1 MKNLIFFKTRRQQ
14 ELIRNGHKEEAA
26 RLEARLRQMQNNIE
40 RKVRFENKIIIH
52 RPVQD
57 SEMQRMTSDFQQR
70 LAREM
75 EAQEARRRQLVASM
89 PRPQPSRSGCIV
101 M

>member
-1 MKNLIFFKTRRQQ
+1 MRS
-14 ELIRNGHKEEAA
+14 GHKEEAA
-26 RLEARLRQMQNNIE
+26 RLEARLRQMQNNIQ
-40 RKVRFENKIIIH
+40 RKVSFENKIIILH
-52 RPVQD
+52 KPVQD

-70 LAREM
+70 LAREV

-89 PRPQPSRSGCIV
+89 PRPQPSKSGCIL

>member
-1 MKNLIFFKTRRQQ
+1 MRS
-14 ELIRNGHKEEAA
+14 GHREEAA
-26 RLEARLRQMQNNIE
+26 RLEARLRQMQNNIQ
-40 RKVRFENKIIIH
+40 RKVSFENKIIIH
-52 RPVQD
+52 KPVQD

-70 LAREM
+70 LAREV

-89 PRPQPSRSGCIV
+89 PRPQPSRGGCIV

>member
-1 MKNLIFFKTRRQQ
+1 MRS
-14 ELIRNGHKEEAA
+14 GHREEAA

-40 RKVRFENKIIIH
+40 RKVSFENKIIIQK
-52 RPVQD
+52 PVQD
-57 SEMQRMTSDFQQR
+57 SEMQRMTCDFQRR
-70 LAREM
+70 LAREV

>member
-1 MKNLIFFKTRRQQ
+1 MRT
-14 ELIRNGHKEEAA
+14 GHREEAA

-40 RKVRFENKIIIH
+40 RKVSFENKIILLH
-52 RPVQD
+52 KPVQD
-57 SEMQRMTSDFQQR
+57 SEMQRMTCDFKQR
-70 LAREM
+70 LAREV

>member
-1 MKNLIFFKTRRQQ
+1 MRS
-14 ELIRNGHKEEAA
+14 GHREEAA

-40 RKVRFENKIIIH
+40 RKVSFENKTSIH
-52 RPVQD
+52 KPVQD
-57 SEMQRMTSDFQQR
+57 SEMQRMTSEFQRR
-70 LAREM
+70 LAREV

>member
-1 MKNLIFFKTRRQQ
+1 MRT
-14 ELIRNGHKEEAA
+14 GHREEAA
-26 RLEARLRQMQNNIE
+26 RLEARLRQMQNNIQ
-40 RKVRFENKIIIH
+40 RKVSVENKIITH
-52 RPVQD
+52 KPVQD
-57 SEMQRMTSDFQQR
+57 SEMQRMTCDFQQR
-70 LAREM
+70 LAREV

>member
-1 MKNLIFFKTRRQQ
+1 MRS
-14 ELIRNGHKEEAA
+14 GHREEAK

-40 RKVRFENKIIIH
+40 RKVSFENTISILHK
-52 RPVQD
+52 PVQD
-57 SEMQRMTSDFQQR
+57 SEMQRMTSDFQRR
-70 LAREM
+70 LAREV

>member
-1 MKNLIFFKTRRQQ
+1 
-14 ELIRNGHKEEAA
+14 
-26 RLEARLRQMQNNIE
+26 
-40 RKVRFENKIIIH
+40 
-52 RPVQD
+52 
-57 SEMQRMTSDFQQR
+57 MQRMTADFQQR

-89 PRPQPSRSGCIV
+89 PRPQPRKKGCVV

>member
-1 MKNLIFFKTRRQQ
+1 M
-14 ELIRNGHKEEAA
+14 RNGHREEAK
-26 RLEARLRQMQNNIE
+26 RLEARLRQMQNNIQ
-40 RKVRFENKIIIH
+40 RKVSFENKIIILH
-52 RPVQD
+52 KPVQD
-57 SEMQRMTSDFQQR
+57 SEMQRMTSEFQQR
-70 LAREM
+70 LAREV

>member
-1 MKNLIFFKTRRQQ
+1 M
-14 ELIRNGHKEEAA
+14 RNGHREEAA

-40 RKVRFENKIIIH
+40 RKVSFENKIITH
-52 RPVQD
+52 KPVQD
-57 SEMQRMTSDFQQR
+57 SEMQRMTSDFQRR
-70 LAREM
+70 LAREV
-75 EAQEARRRQLVASM
+75 EAQEARRQQLVASM

>member
-1 MKNLIFFKTRRQQ
+1 MRS
-14 ELIRNGHKEEAA
+14 GHREEAA
-26 RLEARLRQMQNNIE
+26 RLEARLRQMQNNIQ
-40 RKVRFENKIIIH
+40 RKVSFENKIIKH
-52 RPVQD
+52 KPLQD
-57 SEMQRMTSDFQQR
+57 SEMQRMTCDFQRR
-70 LAREM
+70 LAREV

>member
-1 MKNLIFFKTRRQQ
+1 MPRIARGQPLSF
-14 ELIRNGHKEEAA
+14 IRNGHRKEAE
-26 RLEARLRQMQNNIE
+26 RLEARLRQMQNNIQ
-40 RKVRFENKIIIH
+40 RKVSFENKIFTH
-52 RPVQD
+52 KPVQD
-57 SEMQRMTSDFQQR
+57 SEMQRMTSDFQRR
-70 LAREM
+70 LAREV

>member
-1 MKNLIFFKTRRQQ
+1 MRS
-14 ELIRNGHKEEAA
+14 GHREEAA

-40 RKVRFENKIIIH
+40 RKVSFENKIIIQK
-52 RPVQD
+52 PVQD

-70 LAREM
+70 LAREV

-89 PRPQPSRSGCIV
+89 PRPQPSRSGCSV

>member
-1 MKNLIFFKTRRQQ
+1 MRS
-14 ELIRNGHKEEAA
+14 GHREEAA

-40 RKVRFENKIIIH
+40 RKVSFENKIIKH
-52 RPVQD
+52 KPVQD
-57 SEMQRMTSDFQQR
+57 SEMQRMTCDFQRR
-70 LAREM
+70 LAREI